1 MLGNS
6 HHRSTAL
13 TLPSANSGANI
24 HSVETAIPTSPQL
37 PRAFDGHDAQVPFSD
52 TITYAPARRRSKPD
66 RRLLDDMFRAGHAAH
81 ATAAGWTLS
90 RTSPTFMDNEVI
102 GLGIEVRTMG
112 ARP

>member
-1 MLGNS
+1 
-6 HHRSTAL
+6 L

-102 GLGIEVRTMG
+102 GLGIEVRTTG